1 MPGAWRF
8 SLTFLLPLATTSLRK
23 AGDRV
28 AVWTKTAEDGTACM
42 EIGKQFQGAINECMQ
57 TEVPKDSLEY
67 LVHNE
72 ALESSKNKSDKGG
85 AKAAKYKL

>member
-1 MPGAWRF
+1 LM
-8 SLTFLLPLATTSLRK
+8 LLRVLATRSLRK

-28 AVWTKTAEDGTACM
+28 AVWTKTADDDKACM
-42 EIGKQFQGAINECMQ
+42 EIGNQFKSAINECLQ

>member
-1 MPGAWRF
+1 MLWRI
-8 SLTFLLPLATTSLRK
+8 SLRK

-28 AVWTKTAEDGTACM
+28 AVWTKTADDGNACM
-42 EIGKQFQGAINECMQ
+42 EIGKQFQSAINECLQ

-72 ALESSKNKSDKGG
+72 ALESSKSKNDKSG
-85 AKAAKYKL
+85 AKVAKYKL

>member
-1 MPGAWRF
+1 VCRWE
-8 SLTFLLPLATTSLRK
+8 SHSLRK

-28 AVWTKTAEDGTACM
+28 AVWTKTADDKTACM
-42 EIGKQFQGAINECMQ
+42 EIGKQFQGAINECLQ

-72 ALESSKNKSDKGG
+72 ALESSKDKNAKAG
-85 AKAAKYKL
+85 AKSAKYRL